1 MRVLR
6 GRAETIAADRAVTR
20 TVLEDTRDSGES
32 TVRVW
37 TPHRQLAFG
46 RRDTRTDGYETATDA
61 ANAHDFPTH
70 ERSVGGRAVAY
81 TGNTVAFARTEPLA
95 DIRSGMQARY
105 SSAVTDLQVALL
117 RLAVHARPGEPE
129 HSFCP
134 GSHSLQADGKIVG
147 IAQRV
152 QRGVAL
158 VAGIVT
164 VCDHDA
170 IAAVLT
176 DVYDALGVAFDPDSV
191 GSIERA
197 GGDGDPE
204 RVKREIERTLAGSES
219 RIEAEAENEDE
230 YEIEHVRQD

>member
-6 GRAETIAADRAVTR
+6 GRAETIEADRAVTR
-20 TVLEDTRDSGES
+20 TVVEDTRDSGES

-46 RRDTRTDGYETATDA
+46 RRDTRTDGFETATDA

-95 DIRSGMQARY
+95 DIRSGLQARY
-105 SSAVTDLQVALL
+105 SSAVTDLQVALM

-129 HSFCP
+129 NSFCP

-147 IAQRV
+147 VAQRV
-152 QRGVAL
+152 QRGAAL
-158 VAGIVT
+158 VAGIVI
-164 VCDHDA
+164 VCDHEA
-170 IAAVLT
+170 IAAVLA
-176 DVYDALGVAFDPDSV
+176 DVYDALGVAFDADSV
-191 GSIERA
+191 GSIACA
-197 GGDGDPE
+197 GGTNDTE
-204 RVKREIERTLAGSES
+204 RVKREIERALAGTED
-219 RIEAEAENEDE
+219 EDE

>member
-6 GRAETIAADRAVTR
+6 GRAETVETDRAVTR
-20 TVLEDTRDSGES
+20 SVLEDTRDNGES

-81 TGNTVAFARTEPLA
+81 TGSTVAFARTEPLD
-95 DIRSGMQARY
+95 DIRSGMQSRY
-105 SSAVTDLQVALL
+105 SSAVTDLQVALM
-117 RLAVHARPGEPE
+117 RLDVHAHPGEPE
-129 HSFCP
+129 NSFCP

-147 IAQRV
+147 VAQRV

-158 VAGIVT
+158 VAGIVI
-164 VCDHDA
+164 VCDHEA
-170 IAAVLT
+170 IAAVLEE
-176 DVYDALGVAFDPDSV
+176 VYDALGVPFDADSV
-191 GSIERA
+191 GSIGRA

-204 RVKREIERTLAGSES
+204 HVKREVERALAESEG
-219 RIEAEAENEDE
+219 EDKK
-230 YEIEHVRQD
+230 EIEHVRQD